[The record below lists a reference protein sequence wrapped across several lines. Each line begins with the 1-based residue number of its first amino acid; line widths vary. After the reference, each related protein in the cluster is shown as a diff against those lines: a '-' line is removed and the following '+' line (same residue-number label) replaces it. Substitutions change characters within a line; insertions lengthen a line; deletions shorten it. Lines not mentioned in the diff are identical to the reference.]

1 MLMEKVNYANIAN
14 ELLGDE
20 LYCKFIKEI
29 AKERKGGDIVEYGKE
44 VLNKCCFLILMI
56 GMSKE
61 IKLDTVKIC
70 AGKNIIEISCKE
82 FAKKYEKYA
91 KEIES
96 NIFKTLNEIN

>member
-1 MLMEKVNYANIAN
+1 MEKVNYANIAN

-29 AKERKGGDIVEYGKE
+29 AKENKGGNIVEYGKE

-61 IKLDTVKIC
+61 VKLDTVKIC
-70 AGKNIIEISCKE
+70 AGKDIVEISCKE
-82 FAKKYEKYA
+82 FANKYEKYIR
-91 KEIES
+91 KIES
-96 NIFKTLNEIN
+96 SIFDTVKSIKD